1 MKKKRLF
8 RHIAAILALS
18 MISITLVGCKKDDAP
33 AAGSAGTSQNGGDEQ
48 VYTLS
53 CAYELA
59 DDHVWAVQFQA
70 MKEELAKE
78 SNGRLNLELY
88 GNGTL
93 GAESQLITQLMSGS
107 LDMMPTSVNNISAS
121 YPPCLVLAAP
131 YGIKNLDDARKVY
144 ESDWGKQKLKDIEDN
159 TKFHGL
165 SILYGGTRHC
175 FTREKGI
182 QSMEDMKGL
191 KMRVPEWQMYLTMFS
206 EWGASPTPMDFSE
219 VYLSLQ
225 QGVVDGME
233 QPVDFFMAANLQ
245 EVTKNIIMTYHQA
258 EVSMLWMNADKYN
271 SLPKDLQEILDKTVD
286 KYCTI
291 ASNNVLENESKQ
303 IDALVNEYGFTKYEP
318 DLEPFQQAALKAIR
332 QYDDEWGPEA
342 YNEMLEVLE
351 S

>member
-1 MKKKRLF
+1 M
-8 RHIAAILALS
+8 A
-18 MISITLVGCKKDDAP
+18 
-33 AAGSAGTSQNGGDEQ
+33 
-48 VYTLS
+48 
-53 CAYELA
+53 
-59 DDHVWAVQFQA
+59 
-70 MKEELAKE
+70 
-78 SNGRLNLELY
+78 
-88 GNGTL
+88 
-93 GAESQLITQLMSGS
+93 
-107 LDMMPTSVNNISAS
+107 
-121 YPPCLVLAAP
+121 
-131 YGIKNLDDARKVY
+131 
-144 ESDWGKQKLKDIEDN
+144 LKDIEDN

-286 KYCTI
+286 KYCMI

>member
-131 YGIKNLDDARKVY
+131 YGIKNLDDARKV
-144 ESDWGKQKLKDIEDN
+144 
-159 TKFHGL
+159 
-165 SILYGGTRHC
+165 
-175 FTREKGI
+175 
-182 QSMEDMKGL
+182 
-191 KMRVPEWQMYLTMFS
+191 
-206 EWGASPTPMDFSE
+206 
-219 VYLSLQ
+219 LSL
-225 QGVVDGME
+225 
-233 QPVDFFMAANLQ
+233 
-245 EVTKNIIMTYHQA
+245 IHI
-258 EVSMLWMNADKYN
+258 
-271 SLPKDLQEILDKTVD
+271 
-286 KYCTI
+286 
-291 ASNNVLENESKQ
+291 
-303 IDALVNEYGFTKYEP
+303 
-318 DLEPFQQAALKAIR
+318 
-332 QYDDEWGPEA
+332 
-342 YNEMLEVLE
+342 
-351 S
+351 

>member
-1 MKKKRLF
+1 M
-8 RHIAAILALS
+8 A
-18 MISITLVGCKKDDAP
+18 
-33 AAGSAGTSQNGGDEQ
+33 
-48 VYTLS
+48 
-53 CAYELA
+53 
-59 DDHVWAVQFQA
+59 
-70 MKEELAKE
+70 
-78 SNGRLNLELY
+78 
-88 GNGTL
+88 
-93 GAESQLITQLMSGS
+93 
-107 LDMMPTSVNNISAS
+107 
-121 YPPCLVLAAP
+121 
-131 YGIKNLDDARKVY
+131 
-144 ESDWGKQKLKDIEDN
+144 
-159 TKFHGL
+159 
-165 SILYGGTRHC
+165 TRHC